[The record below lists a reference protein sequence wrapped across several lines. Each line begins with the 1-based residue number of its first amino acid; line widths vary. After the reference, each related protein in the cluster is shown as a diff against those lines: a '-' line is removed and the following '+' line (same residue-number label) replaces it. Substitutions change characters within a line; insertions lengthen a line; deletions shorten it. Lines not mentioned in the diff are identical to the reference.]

1 MNRKSVVGIAGTL
14 IVTLSVASAGL
25 VARTAQSQVATGVK
39 HCATRDLTPGEA
51 MRIDMELS
59 RWQGEL
65 PQVATIPVWYHVVR
79 TAVGN
84 ATDVPQSQIDAQ
96 MTVLNQSYNGATG
109 GSNTQ
114 FQFVL
119 AGVTRTTNSSWFN
132 ASDGSSAEA
141 AMKSALRQGG
151 ASTLNVYSTSGA
163 GYLGWATFPWWY
175 AGNPTDDGVIIA
187 YNSVPGGSAA
197 PYNEG
202 DTATHEVGHWL
213 GLYHTF
219 QGGCARSATNGGD
232 YVSDT
237 PAERS
242 AAFGCPTG
250 RNTCTG
256 SKFPGND
263 PITNFMDYT
272 DDYCMFQF
280 TSGQSTRMN
289 SAFGLYR

>member
-1 MNRKSVVGIAGTL
+1 MNRKSAVGIAGTL
-14 IVTLSVASAGL
+14 IVTLSVTSAGL
-25 VARTAQSQVATGVK
+25 YARTAQSQVAASAK
-39 HCATRDLTPGEA
+39 HCATRDLSPGEA
-51 MRIDMELS
+51 MRIDMEIA

-65 PQVATIPVWYHVVR
+65 PAVVTIPVYYHVIR
-79 TAVGN
+79 TGVGN
-84 ATDVPQSQIDAQ
+84 ATDVSQTMIDAQ
-96 MTVLNQSYNGATG
+96 ISVLNQAYNGSTG

-119 AGVTRTTNSSWFN
+119 SGVTRTTNSSWFN
-132 ASDGSSAEA
+132 AGDGTSAEA
-141 AMKSALRQGG
+141 QMKSALRQGG
-151 ASTLNVYSTSGA
+151 SNTLNIYSTSGA

-175 AGNPTDDGVIIA
+175 SGNPTDDGVIIA

-232 YVSDT
+232 FVSDT

-250 RNTCTG
+250 RNSCTG
-256 SKFPGND
+256 SRYPGND

-280 TSGQSTRMN
+280 SSGQSSRMN
-289 SAFGLYR
+289 AAYGTYR

>member
-1 MNRKSVVGIAGTL
+1 MIPRSILGAAGVATVAAGVVG
-14 IVTLSVASAGL
+14 AGL
-25 VARTAQSQVATGVK
+25 WAGAAEGQSSGKGIKCGTPNVSAR
-39 HCATRDLTPGEA
+39 E
-51 MRIDMELS
+51 MIMIDMRLS
-59 RWQGEL
+59 KFKSEL
-65 PQVATIPVWYHVVR
+65 PQVVTIPVYYHVVR

-96 MTVLNQSYNGATG
+96 IAVLNDSYDGSTG

-119 AGVTRTTNSSWFN
+119 MGVTRTTNSTWFN

-141 AMKSALRQGG
+141 QMKAALRQGG
-151 ASTLNVYSTSGA
+151 SSTLNVYSTSGA

-175 AGNPTDDGVIIA
+175 AGNPTDDGVVIA

-219 QGGCARSATNGGD
+219 QGGCARSSTNGGD

-242 AAFGCPTG
+242 PAYGCPTG
-250 RNTCTG
+250 RNSCSG
-256 SKFPGND
+256 SQFPGND
-263 PITNFMDYT
+263 PIQNFMDYT
-272 DDYCMFQF
+272 DDYCMYKF
-280 TSGQSTRMN
+280 TSGQSSRMN
-289 SAFGLYR
+289 AAFSAYR

>member
-1 MNRKSVVGIAGTL
+1 MNRKSAVGIAGTL
-14 IVTLSVASAGL
+14 IVTLSVTAAGL
-25 VARTAQSQVATGVK
+25 YARTAQSQVAATAK
-39 HCATRDLTPGEA
+39 HCATRDLSPGEA
-51 MRIDMELS
+51 MRIDMEIA

-65 PQVATIPVWYHVVR
+65 PAVVTIPVYYHVIR
-79 TAVGN
+79 TGAGN
-84 ATDVPQSQIDAQ
+84 ATDVSQTMIDAQ
-96 MTVLNQSYNGATG
+96 ISVLNQAYNGSTG

-119 AGVTRTTNSSWFN
+119 SGVTRTTNSSWFN
-132 ASDGSSAEA
+132 AGDGSSAEA
-141 AMKSALRQGG
+141 QMKSALRQGG
-151 ASTLNVYSTSGA
+151 SNTLNIYSTSGA

-175 AGNPTDDGVIIA
+175 SGNPTDDGVIIA

-219 QGGCARSATNGGD
+219 QGGCARSAKKGGD

-250 RNTCTG
+250 RNSCTG
-256 SKFPGND
+256 SRYPGND

-280 TSGQSTRMN
+280 SSGQSSRMN
-289 SAFGLYR
+289 AAYGTYR

>member
-1 MNRKSVVGIAGTL
+1 MNRSSLVGIAGT
-14 IVTLSVASAGL
+14 VVVALSVVAVGL
-25 VARTAQSQVATGVK
+25 SARTAQSQTATNAK
-39 HCATRDLTPGEA
+39 RCATPDLSPGEA
-51 MRIDMELS
+51 MRIDMHLS
-59 RWQGEL
+59 RFKGEL
-65 PQVATIPVWYHVVR
+65 PQVVTIPVYYHVIR

-84 ATDVPQSQIDAQ
+84 ATDVSTTMINNQIA
-96 MTVLNQSYNGATG
+96 VLNNSYNGATG

-114 FQFVL
+114 FQFNLV
-119 AGVTRTTNSSWFN
+119 AVTRTTNSTWFN
-132 ASDGSSAEA
+132 AADGSAAEA
-141 AMKSALRQGG
+141 QMKAALRQGG
-151 ASTLNVYSTSGA
+151 SATLNIYSTSGA

-175 AGNPTDDGVIIA
+175 SGNPTDDGVIIA

-232 YVSDT
+232 YVADT

-250 RNTCTG
+250 RDTCTG
-256 SKFPGND
+256 SKFPGSD
-263 PITNFMDYT
+263 PIRNFMDYT
-272 DDYCMFQF
+272 DDYCMFLF
-280 TSGQSTRMN
+280 TAGQSSRMN
-289 SAFGLYR
+289 AAFSAYR